1 MLKITL
7 VFVVFFLLIWFI
19 TEMLKYFGGSKL
31 FRKIFDRVLIL
42 LLLTALSIMGIIWLF

>member
-19 TEMLKYFGGSKL
+19 TEMLNHFGNSKL
-31 FRKIFDRVLIL
+31 FWKILAKIASL
-42 LLLTALSIMGIIWLF
+42 LLLTALSITGIIWLF